1 MQPQTVRVSA
11 PAAGKRRGG
20 PTALLHGAGV
30 GTARYCGIE
39 PIRPPAHAWPR
50 PCFDGEAMSTHLP
63 SVTALESNDDD
74 RIAAELRLARLRSQL
89 AVVRTVAD
97 HVEQFSGAADADGL
111 GQQLVEEIARLAAR
125 VLEAASGLTAASH
138 AMMNPHVRHC

>member
-1 MQPQTVRVSA
+1 
-11 PAAGKRRGG
+11 
-20 PTALLHGAGV
+20 
-30 GTARYCGIE
+30 
-39 PIRPPAHAWPR
+39 
-50 PCFDGEAMSTHLP
+50 MSTHLP